1 MRRHAL
7 VLACAALVCF
17 LPGAARPHQSREI
30 CSMQAGHCSLSVE
43 SDDQSHTVRLRVRPE
58 SNDCHITEESML
70 AALRAAFS
78 KSDPP
83 KLEGT
88 YSSLYIGRLIDY
100 PWLSHYLAGTARK
113 DKRWDPAKGR
123 PIGVDI
129 NKYVARIL
137 SSAEV
142 AAKIESAVGEGGY
155 RVASASVEKVLVGG
169 FRSVPLYQ
177 GELPPGKVPYDA
189 QVWFRLE
196 KK

>member
-1 MRRHAL
+1 M
-7 VLACAALVCF
+7 
-17 LPGAARPHQSREI
+17 
-30 CSMQAGHCSLSVE
+30 
-43 SDDQSHTVRLRVRPE
+43 
-58 SNDCHITEESML
+58 
-70 AALRAAFS
+70 
-78 KSDPP
+78 
-83 KLEGT
+83 
-88 YSSLYIGRLIDY
+88 
-100 PWLSHYLAGTARK
+100 
-113 DKRWDPAKGR
+113 
-123 PIGVDI
+123 DI
-129 NKYVARIL
+129 NKYVARVL